1 MRHFPFDM
9 RAMCCVFPILAA
21 CVWAGDP
28 AEDAIR
34 KAIATF
40 TDAHTRATVLAPGA
54 HIAPLD
60 RMGGPGVSRVYF
72 EATPIRFVTPDVAK
86 VKASASQYGSLIL
99 KRTMPVVFVLKR
111 EGGVWRISALRIG
124 GRGTH

>member
-1 MRHFPFDM
+1 MRTIISILPM
-9 RAMCCVFPILAA
+9 LAA
-21 CVWAGDP
+21 CAWAGDP

-40 TDAHTRATVLAPGA
+40 NDPQKRATVLAPGA
-54 HIAPLD
+54 DMAPLD

-72 EATPIRFVTPDVAK
+72 EATAIRFVTPDVAK

-111 EGGVWRISALRIG
+111 DGGVWRITALRVG
-124 GRGTH
+124 GRRAR